1 MTIRPF
7 IGLEG
12 TSDLAIYGLGGILF
26 DIALRPVMITPS
38 FGVGLYGRGEGRD
51 LGFPVEFRSQLELGY
66 RFENQMRVSVAYSHI
81 SNANL
86 SETNPGVDIISAY
99 LHFPVDMIVGN

>member
-1 MTIRPF
+1 
-7 IGLEG
+7 
-12 TSDLAIYGLGGILF
+12 
-26 DIALRPVMITPS
+26 
-38 FGVGLYGRGEGRD
+38 
-51 LGFPVEFRSQLELGY
+51 LELGY

-99 LHFPVDMIVGN
+99 LHFPVDMIIGN